1 MPVKH
6 HLEIFAQDL
15 RYAARSLLRTPMFTL
30 AAVFAMALG
39 AGAGTAV
46 FSVVDRIEQRVGKL
60 AERPRFNAVLLSIFA
75 GMGLLLAAI
84 GLYGVVSFLVVQR
97 TPEIGVRMALGATP
111 GAIARLVIGLAA
123 RWTAIG
129 AVLGVLGSLFA
140 LRLLQAMLFQVSARD
155 PWTLA
160 AALAMLSAVALLA
173 AWIPS
178 RRAAHVDPVE
188 ALRQE

>member
-1 MPVKH
+1 
-6 HLEIFAQDL
+6 
-15 RYAARSLLRTPMFTL
+15 
-30 AAVFAMALG
+30 
-39 AGAGTAV
+39 
-46 FSVVDRIEQRVGKL
+46 VVDRILFRSLPYPQADRLVSFGMVAPIAPQEFMLGYDFLDWRASQAPFQSLAAWATPADRDLTDANPVRLRCARVD
-60 AERPRFNAVLLSIFA
+60 S
-75 GMGLLLAAI
+75 GLLPTMEIRPMI
-84 GLYGVVSFLVVQR
+84 GRNF
-97 TPEIGVRMALGATP
+97 TPEIGVRMALDATP
-111 GAIARLVIGLAA
+111 GAIARLVLRLAA

-140 LRLLQAMLFQVSARD
+140 FHLLQAMLFQVSARY

-178 RRAAHVDPVE
+178 RRAARVDPVE